1 MIVDK
6 SFFPVLFCSK
16 KYSSVLD
23 VIQTSIKTD
32 DGNSPKCSISLQA
45 SWNCVAGILIIKR
58 NIRSVTKRH
67 LFCFVYLKSYDTPTH
82 IWRDRVSY
90 ISIRVFVIIKNDEKD
105 FNALPETVFSIR
117 LSLSLHILPGTLLSL
132 QIVFLHNM
140 YNLLCSCSI
149 CKQRNNRR
157 WWWNK
162 RRTNFER
169 KQK

>member
-6 SFFPVLFCSK
+6 SCSK
-16 KYSSVLD
+16 KYSSVFD

-117 LSLSLHILPGTLLSL
+117 LSLSAYITRYTVIT

-169 KQK
+169 KKKNKK